1 MKDHVYQETKKEK
14 KVDPI
19 GRLALNKDF
28 KEGDTGARWKNICI
42 YTLKRE
48 VAGLLRME
56 GEMKETDNRK
66 AQRGNSDWSMG
77 WVQTTAYSTLWRV
90 LLPFFSESL

>member
-28 KEGDTGARWKNICI
+28 KEGDTGAR
-42 YTLKRE
+42 
-48 VAGLLRME
+48 
-56 GEMKETDNRK
+56 
-66 AQRGNSDWSMG
+66 
-77 WVQTTAYSTLWRV
+77 
-90 LLPFFSESL
+90 